1 MYTMKRSE
9 SHQLANT
16 KRAIKRSQRQARRDK
31 REAQRIAKHG
41 PRAKMTF
48 RRHVAPVLAG
58 ILVMLLVVS
67 GMNAQWLYAQYKYRN
82 SSAGVAA
89 AQPVAA
95 TKPGQPTDAP
105 VSDPSPQLGS
115 RIEIPAINVKA
126 PVQLNQGTAEWQI
139 QLGLRKGVVHL
150 DGSAAP
156 GKTGNV
162 VIFGHSSGA
171 LWAPGDYKFIFT
183 MLDKLKAG
191 DQIFVYYEGIR
202 YGYTVA
208 SSQVVAPSDVGVL
221 NGGGQNELTLI
232 TCTPVGTSTNRLVVH
247 AEQTSPKPAPSVAG
261 DDAETVPASSLGN
274 LPGSARR

>member
-1 MYTMKRSE
+1 MNTMKRSE
-9 SHQLANT
+9 KLQKAATGHALKQ
-16 KRAIKRSQRQARRDK
+16 SQRQARREK
-31 REAQRIAKHG
+31 REAQRTAKHG
-41 PRAKMTF
+41 PRAKTTF

-67 GMNAQWLYAQYKYRN
+67 GMNAQWLYAQYKHRT
-82 SSAGVAA
+82 SGSAA
-89 AQPVAA
+89 ATTQSVAA
-95 TKPGQPTDAP
+95 TKPGQPTDVP
-105 VSDPSPQLGS
+105 VKDPSPQLGS

-171 LWAPGDYKFIFT
+171 LWAPGDYKFVFT

-191 DQIFVYYEGIR
+191 DQIYVYHEGIR
-202 YGYTVA
+202 YGYTTT

-221 NGGGQNELTLI
+221 NGGGRNELTLI

-247 AEQTSPKPAPSVAG
+247 AEQTSPKPAQAVAG
-261 DDAETVPASSLGN
+261 DDAESVPAGGLSN